1 MIYIITGLLLISL
14 YINYNLYSKITPLE
28 NAISKGLILE
38 EEFLKY
44 YEAILI
50 LVISAKTEMDKID
63 TKGAFSSDDDVG
75 FAFKVIQ
82 TAINNL
88 VLKMKQLGG
97 KTNDEE

>member
-1 MIYIITGLLLISL
+1 MIYIVTGLLLISL

-44 YEAILI
+44 YDAILYL
-50 LVISAKTEMDKID
+50 LVSAKTEMDKID
-63 TKGAFSSDDDVG
+63 GKGTFSSDDDVG

>member
-1 MIYIITGLLLISL
+1 MIYIVTGLLLVSL

-63 TKGAFSSDDDVG
+63 IKGAFSSDDDVG

>member
-38 EEFLKY
+38 EEFIKY